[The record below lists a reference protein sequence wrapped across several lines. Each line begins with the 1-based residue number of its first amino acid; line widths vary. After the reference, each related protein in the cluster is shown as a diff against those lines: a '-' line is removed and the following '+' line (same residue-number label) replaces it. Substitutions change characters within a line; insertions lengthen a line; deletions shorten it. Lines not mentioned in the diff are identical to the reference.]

1 MDYFFT
7 SSVRRS
13 VFFMLSNVSSGSYS
27 LLSSIMSAT
36 RRSGLVPFLIYP
48 SSVSV
53 VTVLEL
59 SLNLGPSKG
68 NKLLLL
74 SDLFDARVICFFS
87 EARAAEG
94 SLFAFYIFSNLLSSL
109 ASLSLPAL
117 WSLRE

>member
-1 MDYFFT
+1 
-7 SSVRRS
+7 
-13 VFFMLSNVSSGSYS
+13 
-27 LLSSIMSAT
+27 MSAT
-36 RRSGLVPFLIYP
+36 RRSGLVPFLTYP
-48 SSVSV
+48 ISLSV

-74 SDLFDARVICFFS
+74 SDLFDTRVIYFLS
-87 EARAAEG
+87 EALAAEG

-117 WSLRE
+117 WSLIE